1 MLVETPEKA
10 STADPTPAAARANGR
25 ADPARESAPE
35 PSSEPTPDGPN
46 VKAEAATNQAGASPR
61 EPASGPASKPAK
73 EDVLGLINKTYDRI
87 NAQVSGLT
95 EEAENELGRWVNI
108 LSYVADNVVDG
119 TNTCKAN
126 DLAKRAELAVSATL
140 AKPQPALALAREVR
154 HEIVMDIYRTDD
166 WLSRLVTAVTN
177 GSPSV
182 TVAFGV
188 FFSMLSFIGF
198 LLLMAYISPV
208 DIQSIFK
215 VGPDLIACGAASAFA
230 GAMVSVLIRLD
241 QFEARRGVDPK
252 LLFLNA
258 VFKPYIGAI
267 ISLFVVAV
275 QGLGIISIPGVDLNL
290 PTTGSN
296 VAFWLIVV
304 GFLSGFSERFASD
317 LIGGAE
323 GRFGIGRPGGRPGAD
338 GRPEPQRGGKQ

>member
-1 MLVETPEKA
+1 M
-10 STADPTPAAARANGR
+10 
-25 ADPARESAPE
+25 
-35 PSSEPTPDGPN
+35 
-46 VKAEAATNQAGASPR
+46 
-61 EPASGPASKPAK
+61 
-73 EDVLGLINKTYDRI
+73 TYDSI
-87 NAQVSGLT
+87 KEQVAGLG
-95 EEAENELGRWVNI
+95 EDAENELGRWVNI

-119 TNTCKAN
+119 TNTQKAN
-126 DLAKRAELAVSATL
+126 DLAKRAELAVYATL
-140 AKPQPALALAREVR
+140 AKPQPALALSREVR

-166 WLSRLVTAVTN
+166 WFSRLVTSVTN

-188 FFSMLSFIGF
+188 FFSLFTFVSLLS
-198 LLLMAYISPV
+198 LMAVFAPI
-208 DIQSIFK
+208 DLQRIFS
-215 VGPDLIACGAASAFA
+215 VGPDLIACGATAAFA

-258 VFKPYIGAI
+258 VFKPYIGSI

-275 QGLGIISIPGVDLNL
+275 QGLGIISIPGVNL
-290 PTTGSN
+290 DVGSTGSK

-323 GRFGIGRPGGRPGAD
+323 GKFGLGRPTGPVQGESRSASS
-338 GRPEPQRGGKQ
+338 RGK